1 MAREPNE
8 IRVERNADVAVP
20 RKVEGAE
27 PSIGEL
33 LKRVT
38 TDTSELMRQEV
49 ALAKAE
55 MRQSLATLA
64 RDSAKAAIGMGVA
77 LVGVLAL
84 AAFLIAGLGS
94 LLDGR
99 YWLSALIIGVVF
111 LAMGI
116 VLARNAL
123 ADIKRRGLVP
133 DQTAESLRGDAAW
146 AKREAAEVK
155 RELTT

>member
-1 MAREPNE
+1 MEREPRE
-8 IRVERNADVAVP
+8 IRVERNADSAPP
-20 RKVEGAE
+20 RPAEGAE

-33 LKRVT
+33 LRRVT
-38 TDTSELMRQEV
+38 TDTAELVRQEV
-49 ALAKAE
+49 ALARAE

-64 RDSAKAAIGMGVA
+64 EDATRAGIGLGLA

-99 YWLSALIIGVVF
+99 YWLSALIVGVIFLAVGVV
-111 LAMGI
+111 LS
-116 VLARNAL
+116 RNAL
-123 ADIKRRGLVP
+123 ADIKRHGLVP
-133 DQTAESLRGDAAW
+133 DQTAESLRQDAEW
-146 AKREAAEVK
+146 AKQEAREVK

>member
-1 MAREPNE
+1 MQREPNE
-8 IRVERNADVAVP
+8 IRVERNADIPVP
-20 RKVEGAE
+20 RQVEAEE

-38 TDTSELMRQEV
+38 NDTTELMRQEV
-49 ALAKAE
+49 ALAKVEIRA
-55 MRQSLATLA
+55 SLTMLVQDAT
-64 RDSAKAAIGMGVA
+64 KAGLGVGLA

-84 AAFLIAGLGS
+84 TAFLIAGLGG
-94 LLDGR
+94 LLNDR
-99 YWLSALIIGVVF
+99 YWLAALIVGVVF
-111 LAMGI
+111 LAIGM

-123 ADIKRRGLVP
+123 SEIKRRGLVP

-146 AKREAAEVK
+146 AKREAGEVK

>member
-1 MAREPNE
+1 MARDPNE
-8 IRVERNADVAVP
+8 IRVERHADTPVP
-20 RKVEGAE
+20 IPVEGAE

-38 TDTSELMRQEV
+38 TDTTELMRQEV

-64 RDSAKAAIGMGVA
+64 QDATKAGIGLGLA

-84 AAFLIAGLGS
+84 AAFLIVGLGN
-94 LLDGR
+94 LLDDR
-99 YWLSALIIGVVF
+99 YWLAALIIGVVF
-111 LAMGI
+111 LAIGM

-133 DQTAESLRGDAAW
+133 DQTAESLRQDAAW
-146 AKREAAEVK
+146 AKREAGEVK
-155 RELTT
+155 REMTT